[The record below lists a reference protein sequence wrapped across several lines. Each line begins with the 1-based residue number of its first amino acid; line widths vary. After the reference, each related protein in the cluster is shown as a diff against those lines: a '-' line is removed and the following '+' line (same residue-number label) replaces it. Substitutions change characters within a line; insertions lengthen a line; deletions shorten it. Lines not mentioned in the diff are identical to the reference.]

1 MLVPPF
7 AGADSFGGTQELYEP
22 VEGKS
27 RDGAKSNS
35 PSFPT
40 GISFSQSEQGWVF
53 CVFPFFSPGGSDCL
67 SVSVKNVPDLIYVPL
82 V

>member
-7 AGADSFGGTQELYEP
+7 AGADGFEGTQELCEP
-22 VEGKS
+22 GERKR
-27 RDGAKSNS
+27 RDGTKSGF

-40 GISFSQSEQGWVF
+40 KIPFSSQNRVGCFLSSL
-53 CVFPFFSPGGSDCL
+53 FFSPGGVIVYQLQCQ
-67 SVSVKNVPDLIYVPL
+67 NVPDLIYVPL